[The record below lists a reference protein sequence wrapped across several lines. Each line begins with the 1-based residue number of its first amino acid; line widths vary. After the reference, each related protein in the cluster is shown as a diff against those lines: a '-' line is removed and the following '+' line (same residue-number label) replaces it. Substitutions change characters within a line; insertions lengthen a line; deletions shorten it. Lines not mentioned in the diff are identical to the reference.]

1 MRIKSLAATC
11 ACVAAFGVG
20 VGVAPAA
27 AKNDKNPLS
36 NGNGLAKGKFKHCET
51 GTKKFKCVSETGET
65 TSGQCPAD
73 YTVISSIT
81 AGVEIDVNGDGFVCF
96 SATLGYVDDTIL

>member
-1 MRIKSLAATC
+1 MRIKNLAAMT

-27 AKNDKNPLS
+27 AKNDKVKDKS
-36 NGNGLAKGKFKHCET
+36 AKQYKHCET
-51 GTKKFKCVSETGET
+51 GAKRFKCVTDTGAVA
-65 TSGQCPAD
+65 SGQCPSD

-81 AGVEIDVNGDGFVCF
+81 AGVEIDLNGDGFVCY
-96 SATLGYVDDTIL
+96 SATLGYVDDKVL